1 MNKLL
6 LSITVVL
13 GFSSCGKIQE
23 LHDAATKEIPN
34 RMEGLANNTSELK
47 RLETVKTAVQELN
60 DPKNYEKL
68 SPVPV
73 DLMPWGKKAAENM
86 TVEDELIPYV
96 YIKLK
101 DIETVRYDD
110 NTLGK
115 PYDMND
121 PACVRFEMNKVGVFN
136 ALATIAGFLP
146 ESKVDQL
153 IYKLNNSDEY
163 TQTIINILALRAY
176 FINNVLMNEKYK
188 QDKLVDLG
196 SVEAAIGYNKSLER
210 VLRLPYAASIGVQIT
225 GFVLLQDFNLA
236 LSVKPDMDSAKKNWM
251 NIYDGIKTYL
261 KVGQYS
267 SDQGQVQNQQQRA
280 QNAINQVLTGLSGW
294 GVDAQNLK

>member
-1 MNKLL
+1 MFDILNK
-6 LSITVVL
+6 
-13 GFSSCGKIQE
+13 
-23 LHDAATKEIPN
+23 N
-34 RMEGLANNTSELK
+34 
-47 RLETVKTAVQELN
+47 ELN
-60 DPKNYEKL
+60 NEKNYVKL

-86 TVEDELIPYV
+86 TVEDELIPYI

-110 NTLGK
+110 NNLGK

-146 ESKVDQL
+146 EAKVDQL
-153 IYKLNNSDEY
+153 LYKLNNSDEY
-163 TQTIINILALRAY
+163 TQTIIHILALRAY

-188 QDKLVDLG
+188 QDKLIDMG
-196 SVEAAIGYNKSLER
+196 SVEAAISYNKSLER
-210 VLRLPYAASIGVQIT
+210 ILRLPYATSIKVDIS
-225 GFVLLQDFNLA
+225 GFVLLQDFNQA
-236 LSVKPDMDSAKKNWM
+236 LSVRPDMESAKKNWM

-267 SDQGQVQNQQQRA
+267 TDPSQVQNQQQRA
-280 QNAINQVLTGLSGW
+280 QAAINQVLTGLSGW
-294 GVDAQNLK
+294 GVDTQTLK